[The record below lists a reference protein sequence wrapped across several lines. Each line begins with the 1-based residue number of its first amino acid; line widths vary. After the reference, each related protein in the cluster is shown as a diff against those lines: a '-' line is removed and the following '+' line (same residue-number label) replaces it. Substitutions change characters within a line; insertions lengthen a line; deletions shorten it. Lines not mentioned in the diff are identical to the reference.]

1 MKCFID
7 FENQIYVFLTST
19 YFIDIKKDHMN
30 NYKLIPLL
38 TFMFGLSLNSFAA
51 TQKKNVLFDFKNI
64 PSGSFIEIKPAKGNT
79 LTANPGY
86 QRLFE
91 LERDTNLLG
100 KNPQY
105 IKDLWVTPPG
115 KNTIKASATKDLVES
130 TNRFIEQL
138 DNPIFIVK
146 ESGVGLSISLSSETP
161 LPPVSKPVEPA
172 KPISSGA
179 KPSDIRSNVAF
190 DFTKI
195 ASNPKVE
202 FITTIK
208 VYNPV
213 NPTPI
218 NISTAGAYGVN
229 QFGLNDI
236 KKHTFGNPEYV
247 KEIEVLTQFKSGNMS
262 MGKSF
267 KASNVKGLIDTI
279 NKLIYEKPQNL
290 TLAFELDANDQ
301 LKLSTDKEGSSGTT
315 KPSASPAQPIGGP
328 KPAPVVTTKK
338 FSFKNMYGE
347 PIALDVIFSDGKREV
362 KTLSNTSS
370 NEYVLPTGKT
380 VKSVMIKP
388 NSRSGAVDIDKFY
401 DQDAGTL
408 TQSINEEIQSGENP
422 TFVIEADDFSFE
434 YL

>member
-1 MKCFID
+1 
-7 FENQIYVFLTST
+7 
-19 YFIDIKKDHMN
+19 MN
-30 NYKLIPLL
+30 NYRLITIL
-38 TFMFGLSLNSFAA
+38 TFILSANNIFSAA
-51 TQKKNVLFDFKNI
+51 QKKNVLFDFKNI

-86 QRLFE
+86 QRIFE
-91 LERDTNLLG
+91 LERDTNILG

-105 IKDLWVTPPG
+105 IKDIWITPLG
-115 KNTIKASATKDLVES
+115 KNTIKASGTKDLVES

-138 DNPIFIVK
+138 DNPAFVVK
-146 ESGVGLSISLSSETP
+146 ESGIGLSIGLSSATP
-161 LPPVSKPVEPA
+161 PPSSTPVSKPVEPA
-172 KPISSGA
+172 KPISSGS
-179 KPSDIRSNVAF
+179 KPSDARWNVAF
-190 DFTKI
+190 DFTKV

-218 NISTAGAYGVN
+218 NISTVGSYGVN

-247 KEIEVLTQFKSGNMS
+247 KEIEVGTQFKSGNIS

-267 KASNVKGLIDTI
+267 KASSVKGLIDTI
-279 NKLIYEKPQNL
+279 NKLIYQTPQNL
-290 TLAFELDANDQ
+290 TLAFELDTKDQ
-301 LKLSTDKEGSSGTT
+301 LKLSSDKETSSGTT
-315 KPSASPAQPIGGP
+315 KPSVPAAQPIGGP
-328 KPAPVVTTKK
+328 KSTPAITTKK

-362 KTLSNTSS
+362 KTLPNTSS
-370 NEYVLPTGKT
+370 NEYVLSTGKT
-380 VKSVMIKP
+380 IKSVIIKP
-388 NSRSGAVDIDKFY
+388 NSRSGALDIDKFY

-408 TQSINEEIQSGENP
+408 IQSINEEVQSGETP
-422 TFVIEADDFSFE
+422 TFIIEADDFSFE